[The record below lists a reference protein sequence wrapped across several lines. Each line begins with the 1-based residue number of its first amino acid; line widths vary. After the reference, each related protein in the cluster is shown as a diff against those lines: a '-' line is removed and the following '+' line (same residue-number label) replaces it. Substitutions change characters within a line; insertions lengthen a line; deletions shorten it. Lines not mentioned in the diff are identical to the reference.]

1 MRHFLAK
8 LTTALGAV
16 ASLLGCGSPP
26 YPHGSIDELFPDGP
40 QPQFRHYE
48 VDRRRIEY
56 AIVEQQPG
64 APRIVF
70 IHGSPGSWKA
80 FAGYLDHPGLRDYGA
95 RVAPDRPGYS
105 GSGPGEI
112 VPSLQEQARLLAP
125 LLDDAG
131 GPAIVVGHS
140 LGGAHAL
147 QLAMDYPE
155 KVRGVLLIAG
165 SVAPELEAPRW
176 YNRAATWRIVQWLI
190 PDEMVW
196 SNLEIHPLQQQLQ
209 LQATGWARLRA
220 PVYAIQG
227 MKDRLVD
234 PRSVDYLEARLQG
247 RPHRLWRVADQGHFV
262 VWERMDLVVEALQA
276 LIAETST
283 AAAAPN
289 DRP

>member
-1 MRHFLAK
+1 MRHFLTKITA
-8 LTTALGAV
+8 ALGAV
-16 ASLLGCGSPP
+16 AALLGCGSPP
-26 YPHGSIDELFPDGP
+26 YPHGSVDELFAGGP
-40 QPQFRHYE
+40 RPQFRHYE
-48 VDRRRIEY
+48 VDGRRMEY
-56 AIVEQQPG
+56 AIVEHPG

-80 FAGYLDHPGLRDYGA
+80 FAGYLDHPALRDYGA
-95 RVAPDRPGYS
+95 RVAPDRPGYGDS
-105 GSGPGEI
+105 GAGEI
-112 VPSLQEQARLLAP
+112 VPGLREQARLLAP

-155 KVRGVLLIAG
+155 KVRGVLLIAA

-176 YNRAATWRIVQWLI
+176 YNRAATWHVVQWLI

-209 LQATGWARLRA
+209 LQAAGWARLRA

-234 PRSVDYLEARLQG
+234 PRSVDYLEARLQS
-247 RPHRLWRVADQGHFV
+247 RPHRIWRVEDQGHFII
-262 VWERMDLVVEALQA
+262 WERMALVTEALQA
-276 LIAETST
+276 LVAAT
-283 AAAAPN
+283 APAN
-289 DRP
+289 DQP